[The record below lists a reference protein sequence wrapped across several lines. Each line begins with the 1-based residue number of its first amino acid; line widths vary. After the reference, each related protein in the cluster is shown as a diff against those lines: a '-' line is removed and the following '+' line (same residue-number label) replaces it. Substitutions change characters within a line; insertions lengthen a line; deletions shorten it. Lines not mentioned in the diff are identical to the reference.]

1 MIILKNISSTDYSG
15 NLVASFPKEK
25 RKKKENTQ
33 KSRAI
38 KLRYIF
44 QYLDT

>member
-1 MIILKNISSTDYSG
+1 MIILKNTSSTDYSG
-15 NLVASFPKEK
+15 NLVTSFLKEK
-25 RKKKENTQ
+25 GKKKKPTQ